1 MTSLLSKS
9 MTISWKDIQCG
20 SSATSSGSNYALE
33 MFVLKEKEKLEYL
46 VKIPTL
52 RERIE
57 LTMNSKLL

>member
-1 MTSLLSKS
+1 